1 MTEVSTL
8 SPSPPSMGDQAVP
21 APSSPQPLPSETP
34 IPKSSLYGDRAVMGN
49 PTLQTGVKTSTSPGS
64 PDKNIVATSLLATNS
79 AGDPQ
84 VEVLAAT
91 DAEINGKNAL
101 SGHIEAQGSEPEQ
114 QMPPSPELNPSP
126 NLYPNVEVSHISNPA
141 PSMNAPPER
150 PPSSIPVSSEHLTT
164 FNPAPSHPS
173 QDSTADPSS
182 EAQAE
187 PQTAQNPSTPNTP
200 STARMAL
207 EPPCTPSKADPPAV
221 LVQELGGN
229 FVPPSYTRPAP
240 DTLSYLE
247 SASLMSGTLESLSGI
262 GEDGSSVGSDS
273 EINGP
278 IRRTDKYG
286 FLGGTQ
292 YSEARWV
299 E

>member
-1 MTEVSTL
+1 MAEVSAL
-8 SPSPPSMGDQAVP
+8 SPSPPSMGDQTVP

-49 PTLQTGVKTSTSPGS
+49 PTFQTGGKTSTSPSS
-64 PDKNIVATSLLATNS
+64 PDKNTVPPSLTATNN
-79 AGDPQ
+79 AGDPK

-91 DAEINGKNAL
+91 DAGINGKNTL
-101 SGHIEAQGSEPEQ
+101 SGHTEAQESEQEQ
-114 QMPPSPELNPSP
+114 QMPPSPEFNPSP

-141 PSMNAPPER
+141 PSMNAPPE
-150 PPSSIPVSSEHLTT
+150 PSPSPIPEHPTT
-164 FNPAPSHPS
+164 SNPAAS
-173 QDSTADPSS
+173 QSPQGSTVDLSS

-187 PQTAQNPSTPNTP
+187 PQNSNTPNTP
-200 STARMAL
+200 STATMAL
-207 EPPCTPSKADPPAV
+207 EPPCTPSIADPPAV
-221 LVQELGGN
+221 LVQETGGS
-229 FVPPSYTRPAP
+229 FVTPSYTRPAP

-247 SASLMSGTLESLSGI
+247 SASMMSGTLESLSGL

-286 FLGGTQ
+286 FLGGAQ
-292 YSEARWV
+292 YSEAR
-299 E
+299 